1 MILIK
6 SALITDRNNQHDIMF
21 LEKGLHKESNTEYI

>member
-6 SALITDRNNQHDIMF
+6 SAIITDRNNQHNIMF